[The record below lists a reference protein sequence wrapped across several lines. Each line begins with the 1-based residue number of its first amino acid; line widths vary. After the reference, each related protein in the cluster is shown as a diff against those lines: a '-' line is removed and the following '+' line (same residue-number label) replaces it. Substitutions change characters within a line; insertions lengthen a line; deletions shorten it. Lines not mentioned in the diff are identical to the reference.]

1 MAEMIQ
7 RFVQDFFL
15 SVLGL
20 IGGACAICGIVAITR
35 RFLVR
40 VKSVGLALLFS
51 VAVAA
56 AVMFGGAKT
65 NELLQAFFPFVP
77 QVQQIPL
84 MPTSLSTNGVPV
96 IAATS
101 PRASATMPFRAEKW
115 NVRGAWNDSFRYAFD
130 DGWEFPFGTGHLDR
144 VEVCSQG
151 RVIPRYGS
159 TDVIASVGVPLEVVN
174 PTTSFGCGSTD
185 RNSYIFSWTNAVV
198 GRVLH
203 EEVASAETIDAS
215 IELFRNGDVG
225 ITTNG
230 VTELI
235 PRVLPFPHDGFG
247 QDEEWIAANFTN
259 ATEILAVGYPQ
270 WVDAQVGE
278 NLTNGLYKFTV
289 TIPDVPPE
297 TIQLVVGDYSVA
309 VTNSG
314 DYVFLLEKGAY
325 YEVDFS
331 YLPYGVAYAWSDG
344 MEDALPPSMPLR
356 GAINS
361 PAYTV
366 RLVSTGDGGHDAE
379 FTAPAQGV
387 GGRIV
392 WRPWLSIAPDDVT
405 DPAFPVLLS
414 ADVFDIPEGRGASV
428 TWEANG
434 NVLATGENFLW
445 DSNEDDI
452 DVINVTATIHD
463 VVLHG
468 VVRVVRHVR
477 TSGISISGGGLI
489 IVEDAYTN
497 APGEVV
503 SASSTTTGVH
513 LAWSLAE
520 AGQLKL
526 EADLADG
533 VAVYEDY
540 GDGIELPVS
549 QVLTWDADSDE
560 EGTRDLTVC
569 CTNVQGSG
577 TVGTFTFTFTPD
589 DDGAALTNTLSIQ
602 IVKIKVEADADWPS
616 NKVRHVFGPLETA
629 RLTVTPQV
637 TGLHFEGDACF
648 HSTTTNGQYA
658 LCFTN
663 HAMASSVRVV
673 LDTGQQLELNFEV
686 VAPECTTSSLPVELS
701 EEEWQPL
708 LDMRPLQPNEP
719 GIAWKSEVRLLPDYV
734 SFKHLRVAELDIP
747 ATQIWGCCTN
757 DYFFPTQEIA
767 HVGTSI
773 PIEDGGPGASVGVGN
788 KIGDNDYVAFWP
800 ASYFPLPCNPGG
812 FTLDIPVVWYTEDR
826 SYTNQLPNASQVM
839 LIHSNGTVRAS
850 KHGYTFERAIGGS
863 FYRVN

>member
-20 IGGACAICGIVAITR
+20 IGGSCAIYAIVAITR
-35 RFLVR
+35 CFLVR

-51 VAVAA
+51 VAA

-65 NELLQAFFPFVP
+65 NELLQSFFPFVP

-130 DGWEFPFGTGHLDR
+130 DGWEFPFGTGHIDR

-151 RVIPRYGS
+151 HVIPRYGS
-159 TDVIASVGVPLEVVN
+159 TDVIASVGVPLEIVN

-203 EEVASAETIDAS
+203 EEVAGAETIDAA

-289 TIPDVPPE
+289 TVPDVPPE

-314 DYVFLLEKGAY
+314 DYVFLLEKGTY

-344 MEDALPPSMPLR
+344 MEDVLPHMPLR
-356 GAINS
+356 GAING

-379 FTAPAQGV
+379 FTAPAQGAS
-387 GGRIV
+387 GSIV

-445 DSNEDDI
+445 DGNEDDI

-463 VVLHG
+463 VMLHG

-503 SASSTTTGVH
+503 SASSTSTVIDFSWALSEDGELAISNSCEGVVFSSSQDETVAMPH
-513 LAWSLAE
+513 LWHGYA
-520 AGQLKL
+520 
-526 EADLADG
+526 
-533 VAVYEDY
+533 
-540 GDGIELPVS
+540 
-549 QVLTWDADSDE
+549 DE
-560 EGTRDLTVC
+560 EGALSLIASYSGDSVPT
-569 CTNVQGSG
+569 GS
-577 TVGTFTFTFTPD
+577 VGEVIFTFTPAS
-589 DDGAALTNTLSIQ
+589 GSPAMVCS
-602 IVKIKVEADADWPS
+602 VPFRVVRVRVEAEADWPS
-616 NKVRHVFGPLETA
+616 NKVRHVFGPKERFTITTTPHVPLHVESNSYVIVSNDAT
-629 RLTVTPQV
+629 TVISPDRSGPFTVYLSHGSRFYGLSFNCIAPTLLKGGNPRELNDYELVQHDVPQFNV
-637 TGLHFEGDACF
+637 GDAGVAMHIDTWLEPLF
-648 HSTTTNGQYA
+648 VSFQNVSIYEGYAPPIKRNGWYQDTNAFTIAWLEHGDAAGAFSNYAEVSST
-658 LCFTN
+658 
-663 HAMASSVRVV
+663 
-673 LDTGQQLELNFEV
+673 ENFIDGGDV
-686 VAPECTTSSLPVELS
+686 VAALMIPTNTYYNGSYQLS
-701 EEEWQPL
+701 IPL
-708 LDMRPLQPNEP
+708 YWFAKDGFVTNR
-719 GIAWKSEVRLLPDYV
+719 LPDNV
-734 SFKHLRVAELDIP
+734 QCI
-747 ATQIWGCCTN
+747 
-757 DYFFPTQEIA
+757 
-767 HVGTSI
+767 
-773 PIEDGGPGASVGVGN
+773 
-788 KIGDNDYVAFWP
+788 
-800 ASYFPLPCNPGG
+800 
-812 FTLDIPVVWYTEDR
+812 
-826 SYTNQLPNASQVM
+826 QVY
-839 LIHSNGTVRAS
+839 SNGTMRIS
-850 KHGYTFERAIGGS
+850 KNGITWERCLDGTS
-863 FYRVN
+863 HKVEE